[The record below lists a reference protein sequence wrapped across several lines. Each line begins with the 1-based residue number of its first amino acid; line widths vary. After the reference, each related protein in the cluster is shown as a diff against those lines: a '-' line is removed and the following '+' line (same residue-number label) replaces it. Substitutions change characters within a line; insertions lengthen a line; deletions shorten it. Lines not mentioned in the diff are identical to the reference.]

1 VLAFDDRRGPIGAQ
15 ARARLQALSCSRV
28 ECSRIK
34 EERMRIWSYVA
45 VLALALGLASA
56 EPGKAQ
62 TVDEI
67 ISRGTINIGVLVDLP
82 PYGILNAQQEP
93 DGYDIEVAKLLGK
106 YLGVKVNLVQLTSP
120 NRIPFLVTNKVDL
133 IVATFG
139 VTPERAK
146 QVLFSIPYSA
156 IENVVFGPKDKPIKS
171 VADLKGLRVGVPRGT
186 VQDVI
191 LTSTLGNDVKM
202 ARFDDDPS
210 TYQAL
215 LTGQVDAIAE
225 TGLTGDEF
233 YAKNP
238 GPGIERKFILLQQ
251 PNGITMRKDQWNLH
265 QWVNT
270 FVYFVKNNG
279 ELNAIHEKWFH
290 KPLPNLPTF

>member
-1 VLAFDDRRGPIGAQ
+1 MRRLKHLLLGF
-15 ARARLQALSCSRV
+15 LL
-28 ECSRIK
+28 
-34 EERMRIWSYVA
+34 
-45 VLALALGLASA
+45 LGLASMHPA
-56 EPGKAQ
+56 AAQ

-93 DGYDIEVAKLLGK
+93 DGYDVDVAKLLGK

-120 NRIPFLVTNKVDL
+120 NRIPYLLTNKIDL

-139 VTPERAK
+139 ITPERAK
-146 QVLFSIPYSA
+146 QVMFSIPYSA
-156 IENVVFGPKDKPIKS
+156 IENVVFAPKDKKIAS
-171 VADLKGLRVGVPRGT
+171 LDDLKGLRVGVPRGT

-191 LTSTLGNDVKM
+191 LTQTLGDAVKVS
-202 ARFDDDPS
+202 RFDDDPS

-215 LTGQVDAIAE
+215 ITGQVDAIAE
-225 TGLTGDEF
+225 TGLTGDDIF
-233 YAKNP
+233 AKNP
-238 GPGIERKFILLQQ
+238 GANIERKFTLLQQ
-251 PNGITMRKDQWNLH
+251 PNGITMRKDQYNLH

-279 ELNAIHEKWFH
+279 ELSAISEKWFH
-290 KPLPNLPTF
+290 KPLPNLPVF

>member
-1 VLAFDDRRGPIGAQ
+1 MRRFYC
-15 ARARLQALSCSRV
+15 LF
-28 ECSRIK
+28 
-34 EERMRIWSYVA
+34 
-45 VLALALGLASA
+45 VLALLLLPYRVAQ
-56 EPGKAQ
+56 AQ

-67 ISRGTINIGVLVDLP
+67 LSRGTVNIGVLVDLP

-93 DGYDIEVAKLLGK
+93 DGYDIDVAKLLGK
-106 YLGVKVNLVQLTSP
+106 YLGVKVNLVQITGP

-133 IVATFG
+133 IVATLG

-156 IENVVFGPKDKPIKS
+156 IENVVFAPKDKKIGS
-171 VADLKGLRVGVPRGT
+171 IADLKGMRVGVPRGT

-191 LTSTLGNDVKM
+191 LTQALGSDAKM

-225 TGLTGDEF
+225 TGLTGDQF
-233 YAKNP
+233 YAANP
-238 GPGIERKFILLQQ
+238 GPGIERKFTLLQQ

-279 ELNAIHEKWFH
+279 ELDVLYQKWFH
-290 KPLPNLPTF
+290 KPLPNLPVF

>member
-1 VLAFDDRRGPIGAQ
+1 MKLLRYAA
-15 ARARLQALSCSRV
+15 AALL
-28 ECSRIK
+28 
-34 EERMRIWSYVA
+34 M
-45 VLALALGLASA
+45 LGLATA
-56 EPGKAQ
+56 ARPAAAQ

-67 ISRGTINIGVLVDLP
+67 LAKGSINIGVLVDLP
-82 PYGILNAQQEP
+82 PYGILNDKQEP

-106 YLGVKVNLVQLTSP
+106 YMGVKVNLVQLTSP
-120 NRIPFLVTNKVDL
+120 NRIPFLLTNKVDL

-156 IENVVFGPKDKPIKS
+156 IENVVFAPKDKKITS
-171 VADLKGLRVGVPRGT
+171 MDDLKGLKIGVPRGT

-191 LTSTLGNDVKM
+191 LSSTFGDQVKM
-202 ARFDDDPS
+202 SRFDDDPS
-210 TYQAL
+210 TYQSL
-215 LTGQVDAIAE
+215 ITHQVDAIAE
-225 TGLTGDEF
+225 TGLTGDTIF
-233 YAKNP
+233 AQNT
-238 GPGIERKFILLQQ
+238 GAGIERKFTLLQQ

>member
-1 VLAFDDRRGPIGAQ
+1 MKLGRYLAA
-15 ARARLQALSCSRV
+15 ALV
-28 ECSRIK
+28 
-34 EERMRIWSYVA
+34 
-45 VLALALGLASA
+45 ALGLAA
-56 EPGKAQ
+56 AAARPAAAQ

-67 ISRGTINIGVLVDLP
+67 LSRGTINIGVLVDLP
-82 PYGILNAQQEP
+82 PYGILNDKQEP
-93 DGYDIEVAKLLGK
+93 DGYDVDVAKLLGK
-106 YLGVKVNLVQLTSP
+106 YLGVKVNLVTLTAP
-120 NRIPFLVTNKVDL
+120 NRIPFLLTNKVDL
-133 IVATFG
+133 IVATLG

-156 IENVVFGPKDKPIKS
+156 IENVVFAPKEKTITKLE
-171 VADLKGLRVGVPRGT
+171 DLKGLKVGVPRGT

-191 LTSTLGNDVKM
+191 LTTTLGDQVKM

-210 TYQAL
+210 SYQAL
-215 LTGQVDAIAE
+215 LTHQVDALAE
-225 TGLTGDEF
+225 TGLTGDTIF
-233 YAKNP
+233 AQNP
-238 GPGIERKFILLQQ
+238 SANIERKFTLLQQ

-279 ELNAIHEKWFH
+279 ELNGLYEKWFH

>member
-1 VLAFDDRRGPIGAQ
+1 MKLLRYAA
-15 ARARLQALSCSRV
+15 AAL
-28 ECSRIK
+28 
-34 EERMRIWSYVA
+34 MM
-45 VLALALGLASA
+45 LGLAA
-56 EPGKAQ
+56 TARPAAAQ

-67 ISRGTINIGVLVDLP
+67 LAKGSINIGVLVDLP
-82 PYGILNAQQEP
+82 PYGILNDKQEP

-106 YLGVKVNLVQLTSP
+106 YMGVKVNLVQLTSP
-120 NRIPFLVTNKVDL
+120 NRIPFLLTNKVDL

-146 QVLFSIPYSA
+146 TVLFSIPYSA
-156 IENVVFGPKDKPIKS
+156 IENVVFAPKDKKITS
-171 VADLKGLRVGVPRGT
+171 MDDLKGLKIGVPRGT

-191 LTSTLGNDVKM
+191 LSSTFGDQIKM
-202 ARFDDDPS
+202 SRFDDDPS
-210 TYQAL
+210 TYQSL
-215 LTGQVDAIAE
+215 ITHQVDAIAE
-225 TGLTGDEF
+225 TGLTGDTIF
-233 YAKNP
+233 AQNP
-238 GPGIERKFILLQQ
+238 GAGIERKFVLLQQ